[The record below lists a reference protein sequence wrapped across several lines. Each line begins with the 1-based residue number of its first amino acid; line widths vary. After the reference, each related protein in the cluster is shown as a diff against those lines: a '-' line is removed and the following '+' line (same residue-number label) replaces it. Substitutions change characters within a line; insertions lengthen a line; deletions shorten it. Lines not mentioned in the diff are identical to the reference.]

1 LSFTYKKKI
10 RLILFVI
17 FILSI
22 FSLNNKTFAQENRMK
37 KIGIRKITILHTT
50 DMHGRILEEDGGMG
64 LGKLN
69 TKIVQ
74 MKKEN
79 PNTILLDVG
88 DAIQGSEIA
97 KDSKGESIIKLM
109 NAMKYDVMAVGN
121 HEFDYGYRRLLEIKD
136 MANFPM
142 ISGNISNE
150 YGKKD
155 FKPYII
161 KEVDGIKIGIFS
173 VITPD
178 TQYATSPKNI
188 EGITFLDPTIASREI
203 VRQLKDKEVDMIVGL
218 THIGISKR
226 GNYSS
231 IDIAKNVKGID
242 IIVDGHSH
250 KELDKGLKVGDT
262 LIVQSGKYTE
272 NLGIVDIKFL
282 GSRIISKKARLFGK
296 DEAVE
301 LEEDK
306 EIKKLI
312 DEIIEENK
320 QKSAEVT
327 GKPREKTYIVKPG
340 DVLFRI
346 GKKYSVGWSEI
357 AKHNGMKNPNKIYP
371 GDRIKIPVK

>member
-1 LSFTYKKKI
+1 MSFTYKKKI

-22 FSLNNKTFAQENRMK
+22 FSLNNKTFAEENRMK

-188 EGITFLDPTIASREI
+188 EGITFL
-203 VRQLKDKEVDMIVGL
+203 
-218 THIGISKR
+218 
-226 GNYSS
+226 
-231 IDIAKNVKGID
+231 
-242 IIVDGHSH
+242 
-250 KELDKGLKVGDT
+250 
-262 LIVQSGKYTE
+262 
-272 NLGIVDIKFL
+272 
-282 GSRIISKKARLFGK
+282 
-296 DEAVE
+296 
-301 LEEDK
+301 
-306 EIKKLI
+306 
-312 DEIIEENK
+312 
-320 QKSAEVT
+320 
-327 GKPREKTYIVKPG
+327 
-340 DVLFRI
+340 
-346 GKKYSVGWSEI
+346 
-357 AKHNGMKNPNKIYP
+357 
-371 GDRIKIPVK
+371 

>member
-1 LSFTYKKKI
+1 MAFMYKK
-10 RLILFVI
+10 RFSLILLLI
-17 FILSI
+17 SILVI
-22 FSLNNKTFAQENRMK
+22 FSLNNKIFAEENRIK
-37 KIGIRKITILHTT
+37 KIGINKITILHTT

-64 LGKLN
+64 FAKLN
-69 TKIVQ
+69 TKIGE

-97 KDSKGESIIKLM
+97 KFSKGESIIKLM
-109 NAMKYDVMAVGN
+109 NAMKYDGMAVGN
-121 HEFDYGYRRLLEIKD
+121 HEFDYGYERLLELKD
-136 MANFPM
+136 IANFPM

-188 EGITFLDPTIASREI
+188 EGITFLDPAIASREI

-231 IDIAKNVKGID
+231 IDIAKNVKDID

-250 KELDKGLKVGDT
+250 KELDKGLKVGNT

-272 NLGIVDIKFL
+272 NLGIIDIKFL
-282 GSRIISKKARLFGK
+282 GSRIISKNARLFGK

-306 EIKKLI
+306 AIKKLI

-320 QKSAEVT
+320 QKSAEVI
-327 GKPREKTYIVKPG
+327 GKPREKTYMVKPG

-346 GKKYSVGWSEI
+346 GKKYNVRWSEL
-357 AKHNGMKNPNKIYP
+357 AKYNEIENPNKIYP